1 MFINKDQIKL
11 VMAYAAIQ
19 YNMNSTKC
27 DRNIKVLVIKKK
39 KNYLII
45 HRVHTED
52 NTYSVC
58 SGIRLFQR
66 VDICFQV
73 FKQHINDNDCRKLK

>member
-1 MFINKDQIKL
+1 M
-11 VMAYAAIQ
+11 
-19 YNMNSTKC
+19 
-27 DRNIKVLVIKKK
+27 RKKYK
-39 KNYLII
+39 KIGSKKTNYLII

-66 VDICFQV
+66 VDICFRV
-73 FKQHINDNDCRKLK
+73 FKQHINDNDC